1 MLDFDLAELYQVSTS
16 ALNQSVKRN
25 AKRFPPD
32 FMFQITQEEFDS
44 LKSQI
49 VTSSWGGTRKLPNA
63 FTEQGLAMLSGVLN
77 SDTAIDMNIRVMRAF
92 VSMRAFLL
100 NGNIAAELNQLHC
113 RVKKLERTSDETLE
127 AINDLSEELE
137 DLEADLYEEDDAEDE
152 EEEDDSDDETEADDN
167 ADVAGEPYYEVAC
180 PACGKTVYVS
190 EDDLDVGEAIC
201 PSCKVAFEVA
211 LEDPEDDEAAEQDG
225 PVQYEVTC
233 PACGAVCG
241 KEDQF
246 CRRCGAGL

>member
-25 AKRFPPD
+25 AIRFPPD

-127 AINDLSEELE
+127 AINDLSE
-137 DLEADLYEEDDAEDE
+137 D
-152 EEEDDSDDETEADDN
+152 
-167 ADVAGEPYYEVAC
+167 
-180 PACGKTVYVS
+180 
-190 EDDLDVGEAIC
+190 
-201 PSCKVAFEVA
+201 
-211 LEDPEDDEAAEQDG
+211 
-225 PVQYEVTC
+225 
-233 PACGAVCG
+233 
-241 KEDQF
+241 
-246 CRRCGAGL
+246 CRRETDEIYFALSQLARKNCELQTRRIAGFRKTDKK

>member
-127 AINDLSEELE
+127 AINDLSDMGVLTPRPSIVRANFEER
-137 DLEADLYEEDDAEDE
+137 YESEGPQAATDWFYKFSQDTDYIRR
-152 EEEDDSDDETEADDN
+152 
-167 ADVAGEPYYEVAC
+167 VRL
-180 PACGKTVYVS
+180 PA
-190 EDDLDVGEAIC
+190 
-201 PSCKVAFEVA
+201 F
-211 LEDPEDDEAAEQDG
+211 
-225 PVQYEVTC
+225 
-233 PACGAVCG
+233 
-241 KEDQF
+241 
-246 CRRCGAGL
+246 

>member
-63 FTEQGLAMLSGVLN
+63 YTEQGLA
-77 SDTAIDMNIRVMRAF
+77 TAIDMNIRVMRAF

-127 AINDLSEELE
+127 AINDLSE
-137 DLEADLYEEDDAEDE
+137 D
-152 EEEDDSDDETEADDN
+152 
-167 ADVAGEPYYEVAC
+167 
-180 PACGKTVYVS
+180 
-190 EDDLDVGEAIC
+190 
-201 PSCKVAFEVA
+201 
-211 LEDPEDDEAAEQDG
+211 
-225 PVQYEVTC
+225 
-233 PACGAVCG
+233 
-241 KEDQF
+241 
-246 CRRCGAGL
+246 CRRETDEIYFALSQLARKNCELQTRRIAGFRKTDKK

>member
-1 MLDFDLAELYQVSTS
+1 MLDFDLPELYQVSTS

-127 AINDLSEELE
+127 AINDLSE
-137 DLEADLYEEDDAEDE
+137 D
-152 EEEDDSDDETEADDN
+152 
-167 ADVAGEPYYEVAC
+167 
-180 PACGKTVYVS
+180 
-190 EDDLDVGEAIC
+190 
-201 PSCKVAFEVA
+201 
-211 LEDPEDDEAAEQDG
+211 
-225 PVQYEVTC
+225 
-233 PACGAVCG
+233 
-241 KEDQF
+241 
-246 CRRCGAGL
+246 CRRETDEIYFALSQLARNCKPDASPDSAKRTKNNFSRRRTAPALARFLLRLRRAYRTYAPNRTENL

>member
-127 AINDLSEELE
+127 AINDLSE
-137 DLEADLYEEDDAEDE
+137 D
-152 EEEDDSDDETEADDN
+152 
-167 ADVAGEPYYEVAC
+167 
-180 PACGKTVYVS
+180 
-190 EDDLDVGEAIC
+190 
-201 PSCKVAFEVA
+201 
-211 LEDPEDDEAAEQDG
+211 
-225 PVQYEVTC
+225 
-233 PACGAVCG
+233 
-241 KEDQF
+241 
-246 CRRCGAGL
+246 CRRETDEIYISPCRNSPARIANCKPDASPDSAKRTKNNFSRRRAAPALARFLLRLRRAYRTYAPNRTENL

>member
-1 MLDFDLAELYQVSTS
+1 MELETIKNKIYEIRGQQVMLDFDLAELYQVSTS

-113 RVKKLERTSDETLE
+113 RVKNWRERRTKRSKRST
-127 AINDLSEELE
+127 
-137 DLEADLYEEDDAEDE
+137 
-152 EEEDDSDDETEADDN
+152 T
-167 ADVAGEPYYEVAC
+167 
-180 PACGKTVYVS
+180 
-190 EDDLDVGEAIC
+190 
-201 PSCKVAFEVA
+201 
-211 LEDPEDDEAAEQDG
+211 
-225 PVQYEVTC
+225 
-233 PACGAVCG
+233 
-241 KEDQF
+241 
-246 CRRCGAGL
+246 

>member
-1 MLDFDLAELYQVSTS
+1 MELETIKNKIYEIRGQQVMLDFDLAELYQVSTS

-127 AINDLSEELE
+127 AINDLSE
-137 DLEADLYEEDDAEDE
+137 D
-152 EEEDDSDDETEADDN
+152 
-167 ADVAGEPYYEVAC
+167 
-180 PACGKTVYVS
+180 
-190 EDDLDVGEAIC
+190 
-201 PSCKVAFEVA
+201 
-211 LEDPEDDEAAEQDG
+211 
-225 PVQYEVTC
+225 
-233 PACGAVCG
+233 
-241 KEDQF
+241 
-246 CRRCGAGL
+246 CRRETDEIYFALSQLARKNCELQTRRIAGFRKTDKNP

>member
-1 MLDFDLAELYQVSTS
+1 MELETIKNKIYEIRGQQVMLDFDLAELYQVSTS

-92 VSMRAFLL
+92 VSMRARLTPVLSLL
-100 NGNIAAELNQLHC
+100 HTMTPC
-113 RVKKLERTSDETLE
+113 W
-127 AINDLSEELE
+127 
-137 DLEADLYEEDDAEDE
+137 
-152 EEEDDSDDETEADDN
+152 
-167 ADVAGEPYYEVAC
+167 
-180 PACGKTVYVS
+180 
-190 EDDLDVGEAIC
+190 
-201 PSCKVAFEVA
+201 
-211 LEDPEDDEAAEQDG
+211 
-225 PVQYEVTC
+225 
-233 PACGAVCG
+233 
-241 KEDQF
+241 
-246 CRRCGAGL
+246 